1 MDLRSFLLL
10 SFVDWEQ
17 RRLYCNKEAA
27 ATSTCC
33 AVSFQLS
40 QLWFVSYIA
49 ESCAQPWNV
58 APNSRNKFKSVSRL
72 RGRTLHLIALFLN
85 SHSAQTTSPKL
96 RETSSQCCRAGEQQF
111 PKHFVSNDDGFSFFP
126 PIVRKSSLSL
136 QTFGRQLLCLARHNI
151 TKEPK
156 KKKEESA
163 AIQTLS
169 HLLWS
174 SLISN
179 SDCFMMGFFWTL
191 PRCVPEH
198 PLKFS
203 PQSAPHQTKEK
214 RTAPLAL
221 SPRWHSFPMSLALLS
236 PALCSSLSADAPKL
250 RQQL

>member
-58 APNSRNKFKSVSRL
+58 ALNSRNKFKSVSRL

-96 RETSSQCCRAGEQQF
+96 RETSSQCCRAGKQRF
-111 PKHFVSNDDGFSFFP
+111 PKHFVSNDDGFSFFSP
-126 PIVRKSSLSL
+126 HRAQKLPLFANFWEAVALSGAS
-136 QTFGRQLLCLARHNI
+136 QHHHGI
-151 TKEPK
+151 PK
-156 KKKEESA
+156 KRR
-163 AIQTLS
+163 I
-169 HLLWS
+169 S
-174 SLISN
+174 SNTNSIS
-179 SDCFMMGFFWTL
+179 
-191 PRCVPEH
+191 P
-198 PLKFS
+198 PLKL
-203 PQSAPHQTKEK
+203 TDK
-214 RTAPLAL
+214 
-221 SPRWHSFPMSLALLS
+221 
-236 PALCSSLSADAPKL
+236 
-250 RQQL
+250 